1 MKKTPQHFKRENVKK
16 LFDKVL
22 GDSKVKLAPLS
33 INIFES
39 FKDDFTT
46 VDLTYT
52 ETCQQSTK
60 VCSLAEV
67 KAKGFVDCLFVGLHD
82 EYIKTYSSL
91 EKIKLVNIEVKPLMK
106 KSTER
111 GSDARTSVAIK
122 VEVKDH
128 GISEFEN
135 ESRSMIHS
143 SFVSSLEAFQ
153 FYINCEKTFKKIK
166 SFLEDAQSRNRG
178 DIIQSCLTDLSTL
191 TEVNTYAKG
200 E

>member
-1 MKKTPQHFKRENVKK
+1 MRKTPQHFKRENVKK

-22 GDSKVKLAPLS
+22 EDNKVKLAPLS

-46 VDLTYT
+46 VDLTYK
-52 ETCQQSTK
+52 ESCQESSR
-60 VCSLAEV
+60 VCSLTEV
-67 KAKGFVDCLFVGLHD
+67 KAKGFVDCLFVSLHD
-82 EYIKTYSSL
+82 EYVKTYASL

-111 GSDARTSVAIK
+111 GSDARTSVAIR

-128 GISEFEN
+128 GISEFEH

-143 SFVSSLEAFQ
+143 SFISSLEAFQ
-153 FYINCEKTFKKIK
+153 FYINCEKTYEKIK
-166 SFLEDAQSRNRG
+166 SFLDDAQLRNRG
-178 DIIQSCLTDLSTL
+178 DIIQSCLTDLSAL

-200 E
+200 Q